1 MRIATASNDE
11 ARVWLLTL
19 DDRQSSLISTFES
32 DPKNEIL
39 SVAFSPDARILAVP
53 NGMSAAVYIWDIS
66 KSCVLAKLVHEKR
79 INYVSFANAHEIY
92 TGGDDRTI
100 KRWRL
105 LEGRKSE
112 ISMTSFTGMCIQT
125 FTGHQ
130 VRLISLNFTIC
141 SPRLTHFYHT
151 SRVLF
156 GPWR

>member
-1 MRIATASNDE
+1 MRIATASNDGT

-53 NGMSAAVYIWDIS
+53 NGQSAAVYIWDIS
-66 KSCVLAKLVHEKR
+66 KSCVLAKLVHGEN
-79 INYVSFANAHEIY
+79 IFHVSFANAHEIY
-92 TGGDDRTI
+92 TGGVDNII

-112 ISMTSFTGMCIQT
+112 ISMTSVTGMCIRT

-130 VRLISLNFTIC
+130 VRLISLNFTMC
-141 SPRLTHFYHT
+141 
-151 SRVLF
+151 
-156 GPWR
+156 